1 MIAFISGTIDAVS
14 TDSIT
19 IDHDGMGWEIFYP
32 HVSDVHVGQRV
43 KVYTY
48 LHISENDMRLFGF
61 SAQEEKQLFLRL
73 ISVKGLGPKT
83 AMNILSRDKYEKTI
97 AAIEEGD
104 VKYLKAMPGI
114 GPKAASQIV
123 LDLKGKLVPVASKN
137 TSSSKEELP
146 KEMAEAAEGLK
157 NFGYRP
163 NEIEKAV
170 TIMKKSPGLRTEE
183 YLKIGLRAL
192 MNSRLGG

>member
-1 MIAFISGTIDAVS
+1 MIAFINGTIDAIS
-14 TDSIT
+14 ADSIT
-19 IDHDGMGWEIFYP
+19 VDHAGMGWEIYYP
-32 HVSDVHVGQRV
+32 HVSDVHAGQQI

-61 SAQEEKQLFLRL
+61 SSQDEKQLFLRL

-83 AMNILSRDKYEKTI
+83 AMNILSRDKYEKII
-97 AAIEEGD
+97 AAIEAGD
-104 VKYLKAMPGI
+104 VKYLKSMPGI

-123 LDLKGKLVPVASKN
+123 LDLKGKLVPVAPKN
-137 TSSSKEELP
+137 NASAAEELP
-146 KEMAEAAEGLK
+146 KKMAEAAEGLK

-170 TIMKKSPGLRTEE
+170 NIMKKSPGLRTED
-183 YLKIGLRAL
+183 YLKIGLRVL
-192 MNSRLGG
+192 MNNRLGG

>member
-1 MIAFISGTIDAVS
+1 MIAFIDGIIDSYNA
-14 TDSIT
+14 DSIVLN
-19 IDHDGMGWEIFYP
+19 HDGMGWQIFYP
-32 HVSDVHVGQRV
+32 HIDQIHLNEEV

-61 SAQEEKQLFLRL
+61 SSQDEKQLFLRL

-83 AMNILSRDKYEKTI
+83 AMNILSRDKYEKII
-97 AAIEEGD
+97 AAIEAGD
-104 VKYLKAMPGI
+104 VKYLKSMPGI

-123 LDLKGKLVPVASKN
+123 LDLKGKLVPVAPKN
-137 TSSSKEELP
+137 NASEAEELP

-170 TIMKKSPGLRTEE
+170 NIMKKSPGLRTED

-192 MNSRLGG
+192 MNNRLGG